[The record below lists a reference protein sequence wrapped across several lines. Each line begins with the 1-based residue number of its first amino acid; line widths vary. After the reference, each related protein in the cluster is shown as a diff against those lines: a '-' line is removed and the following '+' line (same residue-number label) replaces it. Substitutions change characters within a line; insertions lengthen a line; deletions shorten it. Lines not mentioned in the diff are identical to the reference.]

1 MLDYETIPLHW
12 VNRLGFLVRKEL
24 GQLFM
29 QEGHDIGPEEWAV
42 LLLLWRDRSK
52 TPGDIAAV
60 TFRDRTTVTRL
71 IDGMV
76 RKGLVSRETDP
87 SDRRK
92 SVVQATDRGKNL
104 EQELVPIARA
114 LITRALQ
121 GIDPRD
127 VETTVRSLRAMTQNL
142 LSKRDHHEM
151 LHQTREEDHVQL

>member
-29 QEGHDIGPEEWAV
+29 QGGYDVSPEEWAV
-42 LLLLWRDRSK
+42 LLLLWRDTSK

-76 RKGLVSRETDP
+76 SKGLVFRDMDP

-92 SVVQATDRGKNL
+92 SVVKATDRGNDL
-104 EQELVPIARA
+104 EQELVPIARG
-114 LITRALQ
+114 LIARALN
-121 GIDPRD
+121 GIDPGD
-127 VETTVRSLRAMTQNL
+127 VETTVRSLRTMTRNL
-142 LSKRDHHEM
+142 SSERDRHKT
-151 LHQTREEDHVQL
+151 LQQTKEEDHVQL